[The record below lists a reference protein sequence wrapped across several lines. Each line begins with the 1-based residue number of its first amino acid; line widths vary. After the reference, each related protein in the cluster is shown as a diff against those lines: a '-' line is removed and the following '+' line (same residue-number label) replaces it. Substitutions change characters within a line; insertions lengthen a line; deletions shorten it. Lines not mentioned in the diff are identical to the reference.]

1 MPNVKARKVR
11 LLAIDPSA
19 SMRVVISRLCEES
32 GIESVQCAGF
42 AEAQGFL
49 ANSAFD
55 LVVTAVELPDGGPD
69 DVLGS
74 VRGHDVM
81 KLTPVL
87 LLVARRSEHIVRD
100 MLDKGITE
108 VFFKHDLDDL
118 ASYLEQYAEAARC
131 KKGNGNTSRSSALIV
146 EDERSLGLCYTKILM
161 QHGFDVD
168 YVPSGAAA
176 LREAERKRYDFIMVD
191 IVLDGNCSGIQFLRR
206 LRQPGISSAGAVAI
220 AMSSYADEARRLEAL
235 RAGANAFMAKPLDEH
250 ELAAHI
256 AGMTR
261 RPSSEK
267 NRAGKVRSADARQCT
282 RCKPC
287 ELTPR
292 ESNICALV
300 AAGYSDKRIAEE
312 MAVSYWTVRTHIAHA
327 FKKCQVSNR
336 VELARRLR
344 GD

>member
-1 MPNVKARKVR
+1 MVSTKSKKRS

-19 SMRVVISRLCEES
+19 SMRAVIARVCDEC
-32 GIESVQCAGF
+32 GIESDSCTGL
-42 AEAQGFL
+42 AEARSRL
-49 ANSAFD
+49 AKGAFD
-55 LVVTAVELPDGGPD
+55 LVITAAELPDGGPC
-69 DVLGS
+69 DVLAS
-74 VRGHDVM
+74 VRGMEEM
-81 KLTPVL
+81 KLVPVL
-87 LLVARRSEHIVRD
+87 LLVARRSEHTLRD

-118 ASYLEQYAEAARC
+118 ARYLEDFAEGARG
-131 KKGNGNTSRSSALIV
+131 KKGNAAPSTALIV
-146 EDERSLGLCYTKILM
+146 EDERALGLYLTKLLTR
-161 QHGFDVD
+161 HGFEVD

-176 LREAERKRYDFIMVD
+176 LQEAERKRYDFVMVD
-191 IVLDGNCSGIQFLRR
+191 IVLDGNCSGIQFLRH
-206 LRQPGISSAGAVAI
+206 LRQPGMASASAVTI
-220 AMSSYADEARRLEAL
+220 AMSAYDDEARRLEAL
-235 RAGANAFMAKPLDEH
+235 RAGANVFMAKPIDEH

-256 AGMTR
+256 AGMAR
-261 RPSSEK
+261 RPSLAKPKTSK
-267 NRAGKVRSADARQCT
+267 SARPVDARQCT